1 MRISQ
6 PVEKLDIFGILEW
19 TKKNAI
25 TSANQTGRQMAVIG
39 INSTDNRHDRI
50 DYLWSEKRCG
60 ATTANV

>member
-25 TSANQTGRQMAVIG
+25 TSANQTGRQMA
-39 INSTDNRHDRI
+39 
-50 DYLWSEKRCG
+50 
-60 ATTANV
+60 